1 MIIVCE
7 EDWDCTMDQ
16 AEQMFV
22 ALKKLKK
29 DVELII
35 FPGENHNLP
44 RTGKPNH
51 RVERFEHYLR
61 WFNKYLK

>member
-7 EDWDCTMDQ
+7 EDLSCGMEQ

-29 DVELII
+29 EVELVV
-35 FPGENHNLP
+35 FPGENHDLP
-44 RTGKPNH
+44 RAGKPAH
-51 RVERFEHYLR
+51 RLERFDHYLR